1 MPYNTMATAVTPALI
16 IYLLDCS
23 GSMGEKLDGAKKIEH
38 LNEALHGVLKR
49 MVQRSTKGDVVS
61 PRYNLA
67 LIPYSDQPRDILAG
81 IKTIKEVWDQ
91 GRPNFAPTTSTDT
104 AAAFLYALDLLQR
117 ELPNLKGHPA
127 PMVCHLTDGVY
138 TGADPEPVARQIMQL
153 ANDDGN
159 VLVENIFIAPNL
171 TRQPISDAS
180 TWAGISDA
188 SELQDPYAAKLF
200 SMSSELPPSYAE
212 VVQADGY
219 GLKAGCRMLIP
230 GTSKDL
236 VELAFAMS
244 GSTPTR

>member
-23 GSMGEKLDGAKKIEH
+23 GSMGEKFDGAKKIEH

-67 LIPYSDQPRDILAG
+67 LVPYSDRPRDVLAG

-104 AAAFLYALDLLQR
+104 AAAFRFALDLLQK
-117 ELPNLKGHPA
+117 ELPNLNGHPA
-127 PMVCHLTDGVY
+127 PMVCHLTDGAY
-138 TGADPEPVARQIMQL
+138 TGDDPEPIARQIMQL

-171 TRQPISDAS
+171 TQQPISDAS
-180 TWAGISDA
+180 AWAGIIDA
-188 SELQDPYAAKLF
+188 SELHDPYAIKLF
-200 SMSSELPPSYAE
+200 NMSSELPASYAE

-219 GLKAGCRMLIP
+219 SLKPGSRMLIP
-230 GTSKDL
+230 GTSKEL

-244 GSTPTR
+244 GATPTR